1 MSEKEERITNVSR
14 QKSVAAAS
22 DVKRGIFSWRQQS
35 LQVYLYTYQLFV
47 SLYYLITID

>member
-22 DVKRGIFSWRQQS
+22 DVKTWNF
-35 LQVYLYTYQLFV
+35 QLEATVTTSIPIYISAFRLTV
-47 SLYYLITID
+47 LSNDH